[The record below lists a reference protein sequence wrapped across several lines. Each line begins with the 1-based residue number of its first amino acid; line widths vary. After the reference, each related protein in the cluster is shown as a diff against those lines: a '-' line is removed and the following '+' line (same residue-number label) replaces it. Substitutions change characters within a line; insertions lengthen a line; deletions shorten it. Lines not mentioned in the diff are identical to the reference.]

1 MEVDSVAGAARW
13 RRERRLR
20 QFLRREHLSDPLA
33 LAEFVH
39 HSAPRGQRMARGE
52 EEERE
57 ENEQN
62 EAPRR
67 QSTMYFRMDDDVGRR
82 FCWNQALD
90 VLVLQMMEVVDV
102 SQERVAL
109 RDVPVVSERAS
120 ERTVDMHVPQ
130 ERELQR
136 TLEQVPSRGVQLVPQ
151 ERELQRASSNA
162 QWILHVRPDFELPQD
177 VGAPARHGPMAPL
190 ERASERI
197 EGREAAPTAI
207 SGVVRTS
214 STLI

>member
-1 MEVDSVAGAARW
+1 MEVDSVAGAAR
-13 RRERRLR
+13 RQRERRLR
-20 QFLRREHLSDPLA
+20 QFLRRERLSDPMA

-39 HSAPRGQRMARGE
+39 HSAPRGQRMARAGGGE

-57 ENEQN
+57 ENEQS

-67 QSTMYFRMDDDVGRR
+67 QSTMYFRMDEGVGRR

-102 SQERVAL
+102 SQERGAL
-109 RDVPVVSERAS
+109 RDVAVLSERVS

-136 TLEQVPSRGVQLVPQ
+136 TLEQMPVSWCTARSSRTRVATRTQQRTEDTP
-151 ERELQRASSNA
+151 RASGFR
-162 QWILHVRPDFELPQD
+162 V
-177 VGAPARHGPMAPL
+177 
-190 ERASERI
+190 AS
-197 EGREAAPTAI
+197 GRGRSCPPWAYGSIGTCFRED
-207 SGVVRTS
+207 
-214 STLI
+214 